1 MTVTGSAPGEAAG
14 EAPGKAPGTL
24 SVKAADTAADT
35 AVDREP
41 GAARDAAPAPL
52 LEVRGLTAGYGGGA
66 VLHGVD
72 ATVRAGELHA
82 VVGPN
87 GAGKTTFLHAVAG
100 LVPPSGGRVRVA
112 GRDVTGKSAHVVA
125 RAGAGIV
132 PQGRRIFPS
141 LTVDQ
146 HLRLAERAG
155 RRRDGGRFR
164 PKAPAAA
171 QAPVW
176 TRDRVLD
183 LLPRL
188 GERLTHHGGEL
199 SGGEQQMLAV
209 ARALLGRPALLL
221 LDEPTEGLAPAI
233 ADEIHS
239 LMRELAAQGL
249 GLLVATPQAV
259 LVEGIADHVV
269 YLASG
274 RLATQAD
281 GLRLV
286 APGTSR
292 GAAEADDAG

>member
-1 MTVTGSAPGEAAG
+1 MTVTDSALGEAAG
-14 EAPGKAPGTL
+14 AKA
-24 SVKAADTAADT
+24 D
-35 AVDREP
+35 
-41 GAARDAAPAPL
+41 AARDAEPGSAPDRAPAPL
-52 LEVRGLTAGYGGGA
+52 LEVLGLTAGYGGGA

-72 ATVRAGELHA
+72 ATVRRGELHA

-100 LVPPSGGRVRVA
+100 LVTPSGGRVRVD

-164 PKAPAAA
+164 RSAPADASR
-171 QAPVW
+171 APVW
-176 TRDRVLD
+176 TRDRILE

-233 ADEIHS
+233 ADEIHT
-239 LMRELAAQGL
+239 LMRELTAQGL
-249 GLLVATPQAV
+249 GLLVATPQAA
-259 LVEGIADHVV
+259 LVDGIADHVV
-269 YLASG
+269 HLVSG
-274 RLATQAD
+274 RLVTDTD
-281 GLRLV
+281 GPRLV
-286 APGTSR
+286 ALTGAGGLARDKAR
-292 GAAEADDAG
+292 GDKTG

>member
-1 MTVTGSAPGEAAG
+1 M
-14 EAPGKAPGTL
+14 
-24 SVKAADTAADT
+24 
-35 AVDREP
+35 
-41 GAARDAAPAPL
+41 

-66 VLHGVD
+66 VLHGID
-72 ATVRAGELHA
+72 ATVRRGEIHA

-100 LVPPSGGRVRVA
+100 LVTPSGGQVRVA
-112 GRDVTGKSAHVVA
+112 GTDVTGKPAHTVA
-125 RAGAGIV
+125 RAGTGIV
-132 PQGRRIFPS
+132 PQGRRVFAS

-146 HLRLAERAG
+146 HLRFAERAG

-164 PKAPAAA
+164 RSAARDDIT
-171 QAPVW
+171 PVW

-233 ADEIHS
+233 ADEIHE

-249 GLLVATPQAV
+249 GLLVATPQAA
-259 LVEGIADHVV
+259 LVDGIADHMVH
-269 YLASG
+269 LASG
-274 RLATQAD
+274 RLVTDD
-281 GLRLV
+281 GGGRLTALTGAGPV
-286 APGTSR
+286 RDAPSAR
-292 GAAEADDAG
+292 